1 MFENLFTGFFRDRRL
16 EARGHQII
24 QAICEKKVAIANR
37 YCQNATEEMGNRRFM
52 SNPGIDNQ
60 DIQKALAAWCRERAS
75 GKVVLIPQD
84 SSEFNY
90 QSHAGRLSKDDPHLG
105 PVGNGRDIGFFAH
118 VALAVDA
125 ATGFPLGIP
134 AMETWSREWEPDPA
148 RDYKNLTVEEKESY
162 RWIACALEA
171 KACLAEAQHVV
182 IIGDRESD
190 IYEVFTRVPDARCDV
205 LVRCAQDRRLAGRE
219 ESLFAYLAALPV
231 RGEMTAT
238 IRGNKQRA
246 DREARLE
253 IRFGTVRLARP
264 ARRGAESGPPEVEIQ
279 VIEIREKAAS
289 APAGED
295 PIRWRLATTLPVAS
309 AAEAE
314 QAARWYAGRWWI
326 EELFRTLKREGLN
339 VEAAQYESG
348 RALQRLVHLALQAAL
363 RILQLTRG
371 RDGKFPI
378 PPETVFTPEELA
390 CQEKLLP
397 RVEGKTAKQKNP
409 YPRTNLAWSAWIIAR
424 LGGWKTVYAKKAPPG
439 VITMKRGLECF
450 YQLFAGW
457 QIANSLGP

>member
-1 MFENLFTGFFRDRRL
+1 MEYIFTGFFRDRRL
-16 EARGHQII
+16 EARGHQIV
-24 QAICEKKVAIANR
+24 QAISEKKVAIANR

-52 SNPGIDNQ
+52 SNPRIDNP
-60 DIQKALAAWCRERAS
+60 DIQKALAARCREQAA
-75 GKVVLIPQD
+75 GKVVLNYQD
-84 SSEFNY
+84 TTEINY

-105 PVGNGRDIGFFAH
+105 PVGNGRDFGFFAH
-118 VALAVDA
+118 VVLAVDA
-125 ATGFPLGIP
+125 ASGFPLGFP
-134 AMETWSREWEPDPA
+134 AMQTWSREWEPDPS
-148 RDYKNLTVEEKESY
+148 RDYKSLTVEEKESY
-162 RWIACALEA
+162 RWIACAEQA
-171 KACLAEAQHVV
+171 KACLAAAERCV

-190 IYEVFTRVPDARCDV
+190 IYEVFARVPDARCDV
-205 LVRCAQDRRLAGRE
+205 LVRCAQDRRLVGRE

-238 IRGNKQRA
+238 IRGNKQRKN
-246 DREARLE
+246 REARLE
-253 IRFGTVRLARP
+253 IRFGTVRIARP
-264 ARRGAESGPPEVEIQ
+264 ARRGAESGPAEVEIQ
-279 VIEIREKAAS
+279 VIEIREKAES
-289 APAGED
+289 VPAGEE
-295 PIRWRLATTLPVAS
+295 PIRWRLAATLPIARV
-309 AAEAE
+309 AEAE

-363 RILQLTRG
+363 RILQLTRAREG
-371 RDGKFPI
+371 DYPI
-378 PPETVFTPEELA
+378 PPEAVFTPEELVF
-390 CQEKLLP
+390 QEKLLP

-409 YPRTNLAWSAWIIAR
+409 FPRTNLAWSAWIIAR

-457 QIANSLGP
+457 QIATSLGP